1 MRNATQERILLLLQW
16 LQEETNPQHPI
27 TSVEILQRW
36 KNLDLPTDRR
46 SVYNDIKVL
55 KKMGYRIHSAR
66 SASNA
71 YWMESDRFQKS
82 KYFTI
87 PEIGMLLDAVQ
98 SCRCISQDDT
108 EVLIHK
114 LLWMVSKEERGALE
128 RPVFTDYAYKESG
141 KELGGKLTILF
152 QAITQRKKILFHQQ
166 YYSFRPEI
174 QKCSVRKITILSPY
188 YIHYDREHY
197 QIVGWSEDHGEI
209 RSYRV
214 DRITGIQITKQKSRK
229 RPSGFDPETTGNS
242 IDAYVE
248 ALVEITLRCN
258 HDSLMEVIDRY
269 GDQIPLRYL
278 KANQFEAVIQTELS
292 PQFSRW
298 LALNSISIVA
308 IKNHHSE
315 SGATSSGQLY

>member
-1 MRNATQERILLLLQW
+1 MRNATQERILLLLHW

-27 TSVEILQRW
+27 STVEILLRW
-36 KNLDLPTDRR
+36 EEQDLPTDRR

-55 KKMGYRIHSAR
+55 KKMGYKIHSAR
-66 SASNA
+66 SASNS

-87 PEIGMLLDAVQ
+87 SEISMLLDAIQ

-114 LLWMVSKEERGALE
+114 LLWMISKEERDALE

-141 KELGGKLTILF
+141 KELGDKLTILF

-166 YYSFRPEI
+166 YYSFHPEI

-197 QIVGWSEDHGEI
+197 HVVGWSEDHGAI

-229 RPSGFDPETTGNS
+229 RPSGFDPDISGNS
-242 IDAYVE
+242 LVAYMEHPVD
-248 ALVEITLRCN
+248 ITLHCN
-258 HDSLMEVIDRY
+258 HDSLMEIIDRY
-269 GDQIPLRYL
+269 GDQIPIRHIE
-278 KANQFEAVIQTELS
+278 ANQYEAVIQTELS

-298 LALNSISIVA
+298 LELKSISITNIA
-308 IKNHHSE
+308 D
-315 SGATSSGQLY
+315 TSF